1 MHMHAYLIIAHN
13 EFEIL
18 KLLVASLDDARND
31 IYIHFDAKCEE
42 LPLLECMES
51 KLYIIK
57 DRIDVRWGDFG
68 IVEAEISLFEYAHGM
83 QKETG
88 VTYQYYHLISGV
100 DIPLKTQDYI
110 HDFFN
115 RNYSKEFMGF
125 YQGNIEVELRKKV
138 QMYHLFPKQFS
149 KEFKLNLQS
158 ILRALFCRIQTLVG
172 IRRNKDIYL
181 MRGTQWTSVTNGF
194 VEYLLSKKEEIRQR
208 FHHTFCADEVY
219 KHTLCWNS
227 PFKEQLYNPHNEALG
242 CMREINWV
250 IRENGSFL
258 PSFTMADYK
267 RLKESPMLFARKFD
281 TKHIDIVKRI
291 LSELCLNYE
300 EV

>member
-57 DRIDVRWGDFG
+57 DRIDVRWGDYSQ
-68 IVEAEISLFEYAHGM
+68 IETEMCLFEYAHDM
-83 QKETG
+83 QRETS
-88 VTYQYYHLISGV
+88 VSYQYYHLISGV
-100 DIPLKTQDYI
+100 DIPLKNQDYI
-110 HDFFN
+110 HDFFS
-115 RNYSKEFMGF
+115 RNYGKEFLGF
-125 YQGNIEVELRKKV
+125 FQADVMFELKYKV
-138 QMYHLFPKQFS
+138 QWYHLFPQNFS
-149 KEFKLNLQS
+149 KVRQFNIKSL
-158 ILRALFCRIQTLVG
+158 IRALFCRIQSLIG
-172 IRRNKDIYL
+172 FKRNKDVVL
-181 MRGTQWTSVTNGF
+181 VRGTNWASVTNDF
-194 VEYLLSKKEEIRQR
+194 VEFLLSRKEETYKR
-208 FHHTFCADEVY
+208 FNHTFCADEVY
-219 KHTLCWNS
+219 KQTLCWNS

-250 IRENGSFL
+250 ITENGSFL

-291 LSELCLNYE
+291 LSELCLNYK